1 MEIELENSIIA
12 GNQVHFVYIDPDGNK
27 ENDFEFNARCHFLPQ
42 INDIVKIRQNKFA
55 FVKKIYHAF
64 SQADEFEEGKFFQ
77 VITVVLTTR
86 PGLEDDV
93 FLQ

>member
-12 GNQVHFVYIDPDGNK
+12 GSKIHFVYLDPDGKK
-27 ENDFEFNARCHFLPQ
+27 ENDFEFDARCHFLPHV
-42 INDIVKIRQNKFA
+42 NDIIKIRANKLT
-55 FVKKIYHAF
+55 FVKSIYHAF

-86 PGLEDDV
+86 PGLEADV
-93 FLQ
+93 LLQ